1 MWQVEHGKKLTL
13 VSVQGGHPCE
23 EAGHPLEGGG
33 PGVLLVENSVAEEA
47 YLAHHCMTL
56 AEEQEVYT
64 LKRR

>member
-1 MWQVEHGKKLTL
+1 MWQVAQGNKLTL

-23 EAGHPLEGGG
+23 EAGHPSEGGG

-47 YLAHHCMTL
+47 CLADHCMTL
-56 AEEQEVYT
+56 AEEEEVFT